1 MENVL
6 DQNITGHIGTQKYL
20 CTITWRNGQFIMDEP
35 ESIEGKDLGPDPFS
49 TLLASLAA
57 CTLSTLRMYID
68 RKGWDIPEINISLN
82 FYQESDQELTTTI
95 SRSISFPTEIEDD
108 IKKRL
113 LIIAEKCPVSKLL
126 KNNIIINTTL

>member
-6 DQNITGHIGTQKYL
+6 EKNITGHIGTQKYL

-82 FYQESDQELTTTI
+82 FYQESDPELTTTI

-126 KNNIIINTTL
+126 KNNIVINTTL

>member
-1 MENVL
+1 MEKAL
-6 DQNITGHIGTQKYL
+6 DEDITGHIGTQKYL
-20 CTITWRNGQFIMDEP
+20 CTIKWRNGQLIMDEP
-35 ESIEGKDLGPDPFS
+35 KSIEGGDLGPDPYS

-82 FYQESDQELTTTI
+82 FYQEREPMFSTTI
-95 SRSISFPTEIEDD
+95 LRAISFPTAIDED

-126 KNNIIINTTL
+126 KNNIVINTTL

>member
-1 MENVL
+1 M
-6 DQNITGHIGTQKYL
+6 
-20 CTITWRNGQFIMDEP
+20 
-35 ESIEGKDLGPDPFS
+35 GKTFLILF

-82 FYQESDQELTTTI
+82 FYQESDPELTTI
-95 SRSISFPTEIEDD
+95 SRSIRFPTEIEDD

-126 KNNIIINTTL
+126 KIIL

>member
-1 MENVL
+1 MENVF
-6 DQNITGHIGTQKYL
+6 DEDITGHIGTQKYL
-20 CTITWRNGQFIMDEP
+20 CTITWRNGQLIMDEP
-35 ESIEGKDLGPDPFS
+35 ESIEGKDLGPDPYS
-49 TLLASLAA
+49 TLLASLAS

-82 FYQESDQELTTTI
+82 FYQESDPELTTTI

-113 LIIAEKCPVSKLL
+113 LNVAEKCPVSKLL
-126 KNNIIINTTL
+126 KNNIVINTTL